1 MKSKNFLWAYIFSL
15 AAGILLICFCGSPNL
30 FRSIVIALGILFL
43 VPSAVAFI
51 MSCVPQKSIDGLRHV
66 KWYLVFTTALGVAFG
81 ILLLCIPDF
90 FVDWIVYTLAG
101 ILIFCGIAGIVFMI
115 ASGGMPGVEIWFYAI
130 PVLTLTCGII
140 IILVGPQVTEHIVSL
155 IAGIFLVCYSVNG
168 FWGFFHRLRSQH
180 KAQKNLDTLQKE
192 ASVPQADKN
201 DDLTSFN

>member
-43 VPSAVAFI
+43 VPSVIAFV
-51 MSCVPQKSIDGLRHV
+51 MSCVPQRESDGLRHV
-66 KWYLVFTTALGVAFG
+66 KWYLVFTTALGVTLG
-81 ILLLCIPDF
+81 ILLLCIPEF

-115 ASGGMPGVEIWFYAI
+115 ASGGMPGAEIWFYAI
-130 PVLTLTCGII
+130 PVLTLTCGIVI
-140 IILVGPQVTEHIVSL
+140 IIMGPQTTERVISL

-168 FWGFFHRLRSQH
+168 FWGFYHHLHKLHKSQKQQAAL
-180 KAQKNLDTLQKE
+180 KAEETAPAAE
-192 ASVPQADKN
+192 EN